1 MQTAQQFAEVF
12 DHVVTLGFAVYQY
25 VQVQFFLLFNH
36 QGDFF
41 FSSRLRNRRQ
51 TVRLFYGCACL
62 ADFGSLWKE
71 PMLVVGSRGK
81 FNHACCALIRSA
93 NGDLRWSALAGKSAR
108 RLATSARWISLLLA
122 RESAAAWL
130 AASSSATESRPSFN
144 AASER
149 AILGFFCR
157 VNANQEYRSGL
168 LAFSFLQLTSQ
179 MECAAESKSWRSTNG
194 RPVWLGRGS
203 TVSKTL
209 FRLARQMLRPSI
221 TPADRTLS

>member
-1 MQTAQQFAEVF
+1 
-12 DHVVTLGFAVYQY
+12 
-25 VQVQFFLLFNH
+25 
-36 QGDFF
+36 
-41 FSSRLRNRRQ
+41 
-51 TVRLFYGCACL
+51 
-62 ADFGSLWKE
+62 
-71 PMLVVGSRGK
+71 MLVVGSRGK

-144 AASER
+144 AAFRTRNSWV
-149 AILGFFCR
+149 FCR

-168 LAFSFLQLTSQ
+168 LAFSFSSTD
-179 MECAAESKSWRSTNG
+179 KSNGVCSREQELEIHKRS
-194 RPVWLGRGS
+194 PSLACRGS